1 MACTRNDRFVRAHL
15 AHGALRRGRTAC
27 APRFRF
33 RRNGAPVP
41 EIWVRIGKFT
51 LTGLVVLEIKD
62 LGLAPRNPL
71 HNQKQ
76 RICERIRVLL
86 TPACSHRDTRLFSA
100 SSKSSP
106 ARISSSFCPI
116 RAY

>member
-51 LTGLVVLEIKD
+51 LRSEERRVGEEGRYWWGADHFKQKKKKKKTLTMTKPKREALRAEVVYCF
-62 LGLAPRNPL
+62 
-71 HNQKQ
+71 
-76 RICERIRVLL
+76 RI
-86 TPACSHRDTRLFSA
+86 
-100 SSKSSP
+100 
-106 ARISSSFCPI
+106 
-116 RAY
+116 